1 MRMYVIPTRENPV
14 QFFPAMR
21 MVVEIQHHHALSGGM
36 QMTRDNFTWFTSTK
50 MVISFM
56 FCHFCSLISR

>member
-14 QFFPAMR
+14 QFSPVMP
-21 MVVEIQHHHALSGGM
+21 MVVEIQHHHALSRGM
-36 QMTRDNFTWFTSTK
+36 QMTRDSFAWFTSTK

-56 FCHFCSLISR
+56 FWYFCSLISR